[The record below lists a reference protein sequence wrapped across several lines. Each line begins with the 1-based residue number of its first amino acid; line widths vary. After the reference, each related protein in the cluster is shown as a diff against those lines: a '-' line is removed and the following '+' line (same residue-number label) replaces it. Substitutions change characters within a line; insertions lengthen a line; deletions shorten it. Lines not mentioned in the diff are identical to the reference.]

1 MEHFGY
7 TGYNLQVPTK
17 RSIKGI
23 SFQRRIKSF
32 LVYNEILDFHN
43 NAKDLNNKNGS
54 AMNKK

>member
-1 MEHFGY
+1 MVN
-7 TGYNLQVPTK
+7 TKTNLQVPTK

-43 NAKDLNNKNGS
+43 NAKDS
-54 AMNKK
+54 NKKREKKNKKLGNE